1 MRIVLYSLL
10 AFVWPLAA
18 TADPESYCGGPG
30 CAAPSVS
37 AETNSIEANAEFM
50 PPPNIIYG
58 FYLGFMMSDLAQ
70 KYPDQTVSS
79 SFSSSGD
86 PMPLELHDVVNLIL
100 FLDPHTLNQGLEP
113 SDFVPV
119 GALLPEASAQTDIDP
134 GAPQSEFSFDF
145 MTAGDYKG
153 HLDMMLDDLIVQY
166 PDRTIPA
173 DALSTS
179 ETISIPMSTV
189 ANLLIFLDPH
199 LENLGWS
206 TSVFE
211 PDV

>member
-1 MRIVLYSLL
+1 MRIALCSLL
-10 AFVWPLAA
+10 ICVWPLAA
-18 TADPESYCGGPG
+18 TASPESYCAGPG
-30 CAAPSVS
+30 CEAAS
-37 AETNSIEANAEFM
+37 ANAETISTDAELGNM
-50 PPPNIIYG
+50 PPHHIIYSL
-58 FYLGFMMSDLAQ
+58 YLVLMMTDLAQ

-79 SFSSSGD
+79 SFSSSGA
-86 PMPLELHDVVNLIL
+86 PMTLELHDVVNLIL
-100 FLDPHTLNQGLEP
+100 FLDPFTLNQGLEP
-113 SDFVPV
+113 RDFVPT
-119 GALLPEASAQTDIDP
+119 GTMLPESGAQTGNDP
-134 GAPQSEFSFDF
+134 GVSQSEFSFDF
-145 MTAGDYKG
+145 MTPGDYKG

-173 DALSTS
+173 DALAMS